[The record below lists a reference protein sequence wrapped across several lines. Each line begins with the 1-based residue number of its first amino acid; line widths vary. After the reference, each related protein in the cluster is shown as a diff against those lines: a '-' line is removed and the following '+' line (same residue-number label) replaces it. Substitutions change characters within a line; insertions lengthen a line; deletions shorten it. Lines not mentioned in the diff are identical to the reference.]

1 MAFYQ
6 LAGSMKP
13 WSIGKM
19 NTALSGTS
27 VPWSVPGISIAPNL
41 KISLVKTLNSSPN
54 VSTRSSHQTS
64 LSLVSKRSYHSPTR
78 SLPLVSSSE
87 TAHTQVLTSETL
99 LFGGK
104 NRDAGSGDKV
114 TMAYRHW
121 IDKLTRALTTAV
133 PGESYIK
140 VHSDNL
146 VGLMTCIFVKSTEK
160 PHLRGLD
167 ITSVKR

>member
-1 MAFYQ
+1 M
-6 LAGSMKP
+6 
-13 WSIGKM
+13 
-19 NTALSGTS
+19 
-27 VPWSVPGISIAPNL
+27 
-41 KISLVKTLNSSPN
+41 
-54 VSTRSSHQTS
+54 
-64 LSLVSKRSYHSPTR
+64 
-78 SLPLVSSSE
+78 
-87 TAHTQVLTSETL
+87 SETL

-121 IDKLTRALTTAV
+121 IDKLTRALTTVV

-160 PHLRGLD
+160 PNLRGLD
-167 ITSVKR
+167 ITSVKRYVIHYFRADSQGYRWDLRKQGSNRR

>member
-1 MAFYQ
+1 MYARR
-6 LAGSMKP
+6 
-13 WSIGKM
+13 
-19 NTALSGTS
+19 AL
-27 VPWSVPGISIAPNL
+27 IA
-41 KISLVKTLNSSPN
+41 
-54 VSTRSSHQTS
+54 
-64 LSLVSKRSYHSPTR
+64 
-78 SLPLVSSSE
+78 
-87 TAHTQVLTSETL
+87 ETL

-160 PHLRGLD
+160 PNLRGLD
-167 ITSVKR
+167 ITSVKRYVKHHFYADE